1 MNIQLQLHEFQEVT
15 TLKKFFDFFKVDLVL
30 DVGAN
35 TGQYAQ
41 MLRTKVGFKGTII
54 SYEPF
59 STAFIELK
67 EKTLNDPN
75 WYAFNYALSNVSGT
89 QTLNLVGSS
98 QMNSLLEPTADE
110 TKILQS
116 INTKIGEERVEVKLL
131 DQAYEEVRAQFEF
144 STPFLKLDTQGHDLR
159 ILESSSELNNFTG
172 IQTEVSFK
180 SLYEGAPKYNKTIE
194 FLKSVDFELT
204 AIFPN
209 NAGHFPHLLEQDIVA
224 FNPKF
229 FSN

>member
-1 MNIQLQLHEFQEVT
+1 MNVQLQIHEIQEVT
-15 TLKKFFDFFKVDLVL
+15 TLRKFFEFFKVDLVL

-35 TGQYAQ
+35 TGQYAK
-41 MLRTKVGFKGTII
+41 MLRTKVGFQGKII

-67 EKTLNDPN
+67 EQTLNDPN
-75 WYAFNYALSNVSGT
+75 WQAFNCALSNASGT

-98 QMNSLLEPTADE
+98 QMNSLEEPTIAE
-110 TKILQS
+110 TEILQS

-131 DQAYEEVRAQFEF
+131 DQAYEEARTRFEF
-144 STPFLKLDTQGHDLR
+144 STPFLKLDTQGHDLS
-159 ILESSSELNNFTG
+159 ILEASSKLNNFAG

-180 SLYEGAPKYNKTIE
+180 SLYKETPKYNKTIE
-194 FLKSVDFELT
+194 FFKDIDFELT

-209 NAGHFPHLLEQDIVA
+209 NAGHFPYLLEQDLVA

-229 FSN
+229 LSK